1 MKSPINKIIRF
12 VLFTRS
18 LELDA
23 FDLHGF
29 LAACLLAFDC
39 LDFIYRS
46 SFSQSMK
53 LTPIQM
59 DRMVR
64 KVFDDLKAQN
74 LIEFKNPEDKVFK
87 RAIELVQNEFKKEAD
102 LDREVHAML
111 DDLER
116 KNPGE
121 FERYKMFPMLKK
133 RLAKD
138 KKVIL

>member
-1 MKSPINKIIRF
+1 MYAPF
-12 VLFTRS
+12 
-18 LELDA
+18 
-23 FDLHGF
+23 
-29 LAACLLAFDC
+29 
-39 LDFIYRS
+39 
-46 SFSQSMK
+46 FSQSMK
-53 LTPIQM
+53 LTRIQM

-64 KVFDDLKAQN
+64 KVFDELKSQN
-74 LIEFKNPEDKVFK
+74 LIEFKDPEDKVFK
-87 RAIELVQNEFKKEAD
+87 RAIELVQGEYKKEAD

-133 RLAKD
+133 RLAKE

>member
-1 MKSPINKIIRF
+1 
-12 VLFTRS
+12 
-18 LELDA
+18 
-23 FDLHGF
+23 
-29 LAACLLAFDC
+29 
-39 LDFIYRS
+39 
-46 SFSQSMK
+46 
-53 LTPIQM
+53 M

-87 RAIELVQNEFKKEAD
+87 RAIELVQNEYKKEAD

-133 RLAKD
+133 RLAKE